1 MANPKFGTTLTLPT
15 ALIEQCKEAYCTA
28 NISEAIRNALAD
40 FLLLPYDEQKIDTFA
55 IHQLLPNIED
65 RQKSSKITLR
75 LDDSLHGILMELSAK
90 QDSPSKTAALMISR
104 TIYAERQGRSTSSN
118 TKLLYIIGN
127 KRNSKMQDAIRTI
140 KDTAQNVRWE
150 TCIETCVG
158 VLGIYANFRFSHTE
172 IVNDN
177 DWNKIN
183 LYKAIQE
190 NPRRLIIL
198 TRALKVDD
206 TTFNTQKNLLKNAAK
221 SKQINYEAAAAYLF
235 LNKNSFHHE
244 GIELDNKASDTRYH
258 KALTAIAPLHQRMN
272 QTASSSHA
280 TQFQNNDLLKIIEK
294 YRRQKHVLFIVDPP
308 YLDVDYYNK
317 KSGNAVSDDST
328 SKDSVPDDFTSDSA
342 ESDTAKS
349 DDTIFG
355 EAEHKKLARL
365 LQLVKQNNGNNFIY
379 FCRITAAKSDQK
391 KPNAEEWDRHMHGR
405 IDDLYHGHGFY
416 CMDVALDDA
425 TTERIITSFP
435 FKGAHSYGCERGQ
448 K

>member
-1 MANPKFGTTLTLPT
+1 MANPKFVTTLTLPT

-28 NISEAIRNALAD
+28 NTSEAIRNALTD
-40 FLLLPYDEQKIDTFA
+40 FLLLPYTEQKIDSFA
-55 IHQLLPNIED
+55 VHQLLPDIED
-65 RQKSSKITLR
+65 RQTLSKVTLR
-75 LDDSLHGILMELSAK
+75 LDDNLRRILLELSAE
-90 QDSPSKTAALMISR
+90 QDSLSKTAELMISH
-104 TIYAERQGRSTSSN
+104 TLNAEPQEHSTSLK
-118 TKLLYIIGN
+118 TDLLYILGN
-127 KRNSKMQDAIRTI
+127 KRDSKMQDAIRTI

-158 VLGIYANFRFSHTE
+158 VLGIYSNFRFANTE
-172 IVNDN
+172 IMNDN

-198 TRALKVDD
+198 ARALKVD
-206 TTFNTQKNLLKNAAK
+206 TATFNAQKSLLDNTKHSAK
-221 SKQINYEAAAAYLF
+221 VNYEAASAYLY
-235 LNKNSFHHE
+235 LNKNSFRHE
-244 GIELDNKASDTRYH
+244 GTVLNNKATQSSYH
-258 KALTAIAPLHQRMN
+258 KRLAAIAPLHQRMN
-272 QTASSSHA
+272 QTASSSQA
-280 TQFQNNDLLKIIEK
+280 TKFQNIDLLKLIEK

-435 FKGAHSYGCERGQ
+435 FKGATLYGKGVR
-448 K
+448 

>member
-1 MANPKFGTTLTLPT
+1 MANPKNETTMTLPT
-15 ALIEQCKEAYCTA
+15 ALIEMCK
-28 NISEAIRNALAD
+28 NIYRTSNTSEAIRNALAD
-40 FLLLPYDEQKIDTFA
+40 FLLLPYTEQKIDSFA
-55 IHQLLPNIED
+55 IHQLLPDIED
-65 RQKSSKITLR
+65 RQTSSRVTLR
-75 LDDSLHGILMELSAK
+75 LDDGLSRILTELSEG
-90 QDSPSKTAALMISR
+90 QDSLSKTVERMISR
-104 TIYAERQGRSTSSN
+104 SLYAERQGHSTSSN
-118 TKLLYIIGN
+118 TNLIYILGN
-127 KRNSKMQDAIRTI
+127 KRNAKMQEAIKQI
-140 KDTAQNVRWE
+140 KDTAQGVDWKISVE
-150 TCIETCVG
+150 TCAG
-158 VLGIYANFRFSHTE
+158 VLGIYANFRFADTE
-172 IVNDN
+172 IMNDN

-272 QTASSSHA
+272 QTASSSQA
-280 TQFQNNDLLKIIEK
+280 TKFQNIDLLKLIEK

-308 YLDVDYYNK
+308 YLDTDYYNR

-328 SKDSVPDDFTSDSA
+328 SKDSVSDDFTSDSA

-379 FCRITAAKSDQK
+379 FCRITAARRDQK

-405 IDDLYHGHGFY
+405 IDDLYHGHSFY
-416 CMDVALDDA
+416 YIDIALDDA

-435 FKGAHSYGCERGQ
+435 FKGAMLYGKEGI
-448 K
+448 